1 MSKKIIPYINA
12 ENEISGNV
20 LRLAQKYEN
29 DGADEIFIYNYTEDE
44 ASREDFL
51 LLLRELSK
59 TIDIPFLAAAS
70 VSRFEDIKKVF
81 YTGAAKVIVKV
92 GNQRLSSVVQEGMDR
107 FGKENILL
115 EVDSNGDFENYKEL
129 QDWKGMGISSILLKH
144 VVISPKLVENINACG
159 MDVIV
164 RDSLVRNSISELFSE
179 LPIVGISTNYYENSN
194 ILKAKRQL
202 KQEGVDVNCFESSM
216 SFSELKTDGNGLIPV
231 VVQDYKSNEVLMV
244 AYMNE
249 EAFQKT
255 VETGV
260 MTYYSRSRQELWVK
274 GETSGHYQYVKNLKI
289 DCDNDT
295 ILAKVRQVG
304 AACHTGNK
312 SCFYRDLM
320 KREYD
325 SFNPFDV
332 LSEDFAVI
340 MDRKEHPKQGSYTNY
355 LFDKGIDKILKK
367 CGEEATEICIA
378 AKNPEAEEL
387 KYEIADYL
395 YHLMVLMAECN
406 LTWEDVMKE
415 LANRR

>member
-1 MSKKIIPYINA
+1 MNKKIIPYINA

-20 LRLAQKYEN
+20 LRLAQQYEN

-44 ASREDFL
+44 TSREEFL

-70 VSRFEDIKKVF
+70 VTRFEDIKKIF
-81 YTGAAKVIVKV
+81 YTGAAKVVVK
-92 GNQRLSSVVQEGMDR
+92 GAYNRLEAVVREGMHR
-107 FGKENILL
+107 FGKENLIIEL
-115 EVDSNGDFENYKEL
+115 DAKGDFSDASEVNRWREL
-129 QDWKGMGISSILLKH
+129 EISAILLKH
-144 VVISPKLVENINACG
+144 VVISPKLAENMKACG
-159 MDVIV
+159 MEILV
-164 RDSLVRNSISELFSE
+164 RDSLVRNSISELFAE
-179 LPIVGISTNYYENSN
+179 LPIAAVSTDYYANGS
-194 ILKAKRQL
+194 IQKTKRQL
-202 KQEGVDVNCFESSM
+202 KQEGVEVNCFESSM
-216 SFSELKTDGNGLIPV
+216 DFSELKTSPEGLIPV

-249 EAFQKT
+249 EAFRMT
-255 VETGV
+255 IDTGR
-260 MTYYSRSRQELWVK
+260 MTYYSRSRKELWVK

-304 AACHTGNK
+304 AACHTGNR

-320 KREYD
+320 KREYNG
-325 SFNPFDV
+325 FNPFDV

-340 MDRKEHPKQGSYTNY
+340 LDRKEHPKPGSYTNY

-395 YHLMVLMAECN
+395 YHLMVLMAECG
-406 LTWEDVMKE
+406 LSWEDVMKE

>member
-92 GNQRLSSVVQEGMDR
+92 GNQRRSSVVQEGMDR

-129 QDWKGMGISSILLKH
+129 QDWKEMGISSILLKH

>member
-92 GNQRLSSVVQEGMDR
+92 GNQRRSSVVQEGMDR

-129 QDWKGMGISSILLKH
+129 QDWKEMGISSVLLKH

>member
-1 MSKKIIPYINA
+1 MNKKIIPYINA

-20 LRLAQKYEN
+20 LRLAQQYEN
-29 DGADEIFIYNYTEDE
+29 DGADEIFVYNYTEDE
-44 ASREDFL
+44 ASREEFL

-70 VSRFEDIKKVF
+70 VTRFEDIKKIF
-81 YTGAAKVIVKV
+81 YTGAAKVVVK
-92 GNQRLSSVVQEGMDR
+92 GAYSRLEAVVREGMHR
-107 FGKENILL
+107 FGKENLII
-115 EVDSNGDFENYKEL
+115 EIDAKGDFSDASEVKSWREL
-129 QDWKGMGISSILLKH
+129 EISSILLKH
-144 VVISPKLVENINACG
+144 VVISPKLAENMKACG
-159 MDVIV
+159 MEILV
-164 RDSLVRNSISELFSE
+164 RDSLVRNSISELFAA
-179 LPIVGISTNYYENSN
+179 LPIAAVSTNYYANGS
-194 ILKAKRQL
+194 IQKTKRQL
-202 KQEGVDVNCFESSM
+202 KQEGVEVNCFESSM
-216 SFSELKTDGNGLIPV
+216 DFSELKTSPEGLIPV

-249 EAFQKT
+249 EAFRMT
-255 VETGV
+255 IDTGR
-260 MTYYSRSRQELWVK
+260 MTYYSRSRKELWVK

-304 AACHTGNK
+304 AACHTGNR

-320 KREYD
+320 KREYNG
-325 SFNPFDV
+325 FNPFDV

-340 MDRKEHPKQGSYTNY
+340 LDRKEHPKPGSYTNY

-395 YHLMVLMAECN
+395 YHLMVLMAECG
-406 LTWEDVMKE
+406 LSWEDVMKE

>member
-44 ASREDFL
+44 ASREEFL

-92 GNQRLSSVVQEGMDR
+92 GNHRLSSVVQEGMDR

-129 QDWKGMGISSILLKH
+129 QDWKEMGISAILLKH

-179 LPIVGISTNYYENSN
+179 LPIVGISTNYYENGN
-194 ILKAKRQL
+194 ILKAKRLL

>member
-20 LRLAQKYEN
+20 IRLAQKYEN